1 LPDLL
6 HINDCKISAVT
17 GTWHLL
23 QSQKIKTKK
32 MVKNSGGTTG
42 KDAGRRTWKRFPL
55 LVVMLLMLALQ
66 TVYSQGKSSVKWNKV
81 NVLVYTKNGK
91 GYVHTNIPMAV
102 AAIQEMGKQKGFS
115 VDVSDTPTVF
125 TDANLRK
132 YDALIFTSTN
142 NDVFDTDE
150 QKVAFMRYVQAGGGF
165 VGIHSVTGTE
175 RKWEWFKRLVGGT
188 FVRHAK
194 HQKFKQV
201 VLDKSH
207 PATAQLP
214 ANWEVNDECYY
225 VTTIN
230 PDLRVVL
237 AHDLTSVNDPEKPL
251 WFGNSYPSAWYH
263 EWDGGKQFYT
273 ALGHDGTMYNDP
285 VFRQHILGGL
295 QWVLAGNRKLD
306 YSKARA
312 VSPNDP
318 LPY

>member
-1 LPDLL
+1 MTK
-6 HINDCKISAVT
+6 CCGSAV
-17 GTWHLL
+17 
-23 QSQKIKTKK
+23 
-32 MVKNSGGTTG
+32 MA
-42 KDAGRRTWKRFPL
+42 AGRKTAIRLSLGVIF
-55 LVVMLLMLALQ
+55 LMILSLQ
-66 TVYSQGKSSVKWNKV
+66 TAFSQAKSNVKWKQV
-81 NVLVYTKNGK
+81 KVLVYTKNGK

-102 AAIQEMGKQKGFS
+102 AAIRELGKQNGFS

-125 TDANLRK
+125 TEANLRK
-132 YDALIFTSTN
+132 YNALIFTSTN

-150 QKVAFMRYVQAGGGF
+150 QKVAFMRYTQAGGGF

-201 VLDKSH
+201 ILDKTH
-207 PATAQLP
+207 PATSHLP
-214 ANWEVNDECYY
+214 AGWEVNDECYY

-263 EWDGGKQFYT
+263 EWDGGRQFYT
-273 ALGHDGTMYNDP
+273 ALGHDGPMYNDP
-285 VFRQHILGGL
+285 VFRNHILGGL

-306 YSKARA
+306 YTKARA